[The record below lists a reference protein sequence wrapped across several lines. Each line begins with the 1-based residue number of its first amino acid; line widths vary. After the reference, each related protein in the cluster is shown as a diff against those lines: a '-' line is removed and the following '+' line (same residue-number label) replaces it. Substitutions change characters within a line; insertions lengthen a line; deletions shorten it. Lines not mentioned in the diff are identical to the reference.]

1 MRPAEPG
8 HPRGGLLFVPVSGG
22 AGTGELQR
30 ARLLAL
36 AAQQR
41 WPQLPIRVLAAG
53 ATLARV
59 AWPSEIER
67 VELPGSPTRHS
78 AEVIATLRAQA
89 PAVVVF
95 DSTARPA
102 QLAAARE
109 IGAAIVYLSSRP
121 SARRRGFGWR
131 ALRRI
136 DEHWSVEISRTPLP
150 SRWQRLLLR
159 LPGAPRWLPLG
170 TLFEPA
176 DASGWSAALRQ
187 QTDHR
192 AYLLACPGGGT
203 ASNTALYAEVCQR
216 LAKDGVPTILVRGDW
231 PPERQQREGELLQ
244 VGALPNAQL
253 MALLGGAQVA
263 LLGAGSVLVQALALG
278 VACVGTALA
287 KDQSAR
293 LADLAATGAVIPAP
307 PQAAALTTRTRTLW
321 SDPAQRAAVQ
331 TAARAWGLNNGLA
344 LALDR
349 LNAHLSRN
357 SRRALND

>member
-41 WPQLPIRVLAAG
+41 WPQLPIRVLAAS

-59 AWPSEIER
+59 AWPSAIER

-89 PAVVVF
+89 PSVVVF

-109 IGAAIVYLSSRP
+109 VGAAVVYLSSRP

-136 DEHWSVEISRTPLP
+136 DEHWSVEISRTLLP
-150 SRWQRLLLR
+150 SAWQRLLLR
-159 LPGAPRWLPLG
+159 LSGAPRWLPLG

-176 DASGWSAALRQ
+176 DASGCSELLRQ
-187 QTDHR
+187 F
-192 AYLLACPGGGT
+192 AAAGGYLLACPGGGT
-203 ASNTALYAEVCQR
+203 AVGAALYADAGRR
-216 LAKDGVPTILVRGDW
+216 LAAAGVPTILVRGDW
-231 PPERQQREGELLQ
+231 PPERQQRDGELLQ

-278 VACVGTALA
+278 TACVATALA
-287 KDQSAR
+287 QDQRARLQELSRQQAVLAVGAEPAALAQHCQHLWADRAQQARLREAARALGLQNGLPLALAR
-293 LADLAATGAVIPAP
+293 LATWLPPGAHA
-307 PQAAALTTRTRTLW
+307 
-321 SDPAQRAAVQ
+321 
-331 TAARAWGLNNGLA
+331 
-344 LALDR
+344 
-349 LNAHLSRN
+349 
-357 SRRALND
+357 